1 MQRPNFTKLGLKYD
15 EQLTSHHTKF
25 ALSPRF
31 ETKVTSLFLNFPIP
45 GLEAALA
52 KFFRLTGNEKRGRV
66 GKKQCTP
73 GEPID
78 RNVRISRN
86 LVASKIS
93 S

>member
-1 MQRPNFTKLGLKYD
+1 MQRPISTKLRLKYD
-15 EQLTSHHTKF
+15 EQLTSLQTKF
-25 ALSPRF
+25 DFSPRL
-31 ETKVTSLFLNFPIP
+31 ETKVTSLFVNFPIP
-45 GLEAALA
+45 ALEAALA
-52 KFFRLTGNEKRGRV
+52 EFFRLTGDEKRGRV

>member
-25 ALSPRF
+25 DSSPRL

-52 KFFRLTGNEKRGRV
+52 EFFLLTGNEKRGRV
-66 GKKQCTP
+66 GKKQYTP

-78 RNVRISRN
+78 RNVRISGN
-86 LVASKIS
+86 LVASKMS